1 MKSKRD
7 KGLGK
12 YKGTYLQ
19 TGSQEEKD
27 EIDRKKHVAAIKAAI
42 EKGQFVK
49 NNDLTEEERIRKIK
63 PKKIKKKKQLRKIR
77 SSRKNKIN
85 Y

>member
-27 EIDRKKHVAAIKAAI
+27 AIDRKKHVAAIKAAI

-49 NNDLTEEERIRKIK
+49 NDDLTEKEKTVKKKSIK
-63 PKKIKKKKQLRKIR
+63 TKKKQLRKIR

>member
-7 KGLGK
+7 KDLGK

-27 EIDRKKHVAAIKAAI
+27 AIDRKKHVAAIKAA
-42 EKGQFVK
+42 ETKGQFVE
-49 NNDLTEEERIRKIK
+49 NDDMTEEEKIQV
-63 PKKIKKKKQLRKIR
+63 II
-77 SSRKNKIN
+77 
-85 Y
+85 